1 MIVKKDLGLRKL
13 GGLVGMSSIVMPTIP
28 QRTGVARGTMIRPSM
43 RRTPETASVKESA
56 GLPWGCVLQPLAP
69 ASCSPDNSSDRLV
82 PLGAEQMPR
91 CEECFGYISAYCMFE
106 RKAWICCL
114 CGHKNDLPFRYAT
127 ASARAELE
135 EMQRGI
141 VDLLEECIE
150 VEDPFAP
157 ELKPDERPAFVAVV
171 DVSGSEELVE
181 VARAGI
187 LALIEALPPSALFGL
202 VTVASTVG
210 VFDMRSPFPH
220 CYNIPIPAEG
230 EMPTGVMDVL
240 PAECMLVQLAQH
252 KDNITAAIETLT
264 SASATLPAHVQHKN
278 GFGACMDSL
287 LESFESSP
295 DYSVRFITVIGTHSQ
310 KSANRCCDAE
320 LKLRLV
326 LS

>member
-1 MIVKKDLGLRKL
+1 
-13 GGLVGMSSIVMPTIP
+13 MSSSTIP
-28 QRTGVARGTMIRPSM
+28 QRSGQARGTMIRPSL

-56 GLPWGCVLQPLAP
+56 GLPWGCVLMPLAP
-69 ASCSPDNSSDRLV
+69 AGMGAGADQERFERV
-82 PLGAEQMPR
+82 GAEEVPR

-114 CGHKNDLPFRYAT
+114 CGCKNDLPLRYSSS
-127 ASARAELE
+127 SARAGLE

-141 VDLLEECIE
+141 VDLLEECLE
-150 VEDPFAP
+150 VEDAFAA

-202 VTVASTVG
+202 VTVSSTVG
-210 VFDMRSPFPH
+210 VFDLRSSFPH

-230 EMPTGVMDVL
+230 EMTTGIMDVL
-240 PAECMLVQLAQH
+240 PADCMLVQLASH

-264 SASATLPAHVQHKN
+264 STAVTLPANVPRKN

-287 LESFESSP
+287 LESFEATQ
-295 DYSVRFITVIGTHSQ
+295 DYSVRFITGACEKV
-310 KSANRCCDAE
+310 
-320 LKLRLV
+320 
-326 LS
+326 